1 MDTELLK
8 TFLEV
13 GHTRHFGKAAENL
26 YLTPSA
32 VSFRIKQLESLLG
45 VELFSR
51 HRNNIQI
58 TPAGERM
65 RPYAEAILNAWDR
78 AQQDIALSENHALQL
93 SIGAAPNLWDAF
105 LQPYINL
112 VYNSMPGLAL
122 RADVISPQLMSRQLL
137 ERSLDIAVLF
147 DPPKVDDIKRE
158 LLQQV
163 ELVMVTSD
171 SDCEPLVKNINNYI
185 KVDWGTAFNMQ
196 HAREFAGLPR
206 SILHT
211 SSVRIGLDFMLQ
223 NGGAA
228 FLPQTL
234 VQPYLESGELRLISD
249 AISLERSVYAA
260 YLPDCDRIE
269 QIRAV
274 INYFQASQ

>member
-13 GHTRHFGKAAENL
+13 GHTRHFCKAAENL

-65 RPYAEAILNAWDR
+65 RPYAESMLNAWDR
-78 AQQDIALSENHALQL
+78 AQQDIALSENNALQL
-93 SIGAAPNLWDAF
+93 SIGAAPNLWDAY

-112 VYNSMPGLAL
+112 VYTSMPGLAL

-137 ERSLDIAVLF
+137 ERTLDIAVLF

-163 ELVMVTSD
+163 ELVMVTSNLSID
-171 SDCEPLVKNINNYI
+171 PVVKNVINYI
-185 KVDWGTAFNMQ
+185 KVDWGTAFNIQ
-196 HAREFAGLPR
+196 HAREYSNLPQP
-206 SILHT
+206 ILHT
-211 SSVRIGLDFMLQ
+211 SSVRIALDFMLQ

-228 FLPQTL
+228 FLPQAL
-234 VQPYLESGELRLISD
+234 VQPYIDSGELVRIND
-249 AISLERSVYAA
+249 ATSLDPSVYAA

-269 QIRAV
+269 QIKTV
-274 INYFQASQ
+274 VKYFQEAQ

>member
-8 TFLEV
+8 NFLEV

-65 RPYAEAILNAWDR
+65 RPYAESMLNAWDR
-78 AQQDIALSENHALQL
+78 AQQDIALSENNALQL
-93 SIGAAPNLWDAF
+93 SIGAAPNLWDAY

-112 VYNSMPGLAL
+112 VYTSMPSLAL

-137 ERSLDIAVLF
+137 ERTLDIAVLF

-163 ELVMVTSD
+163 ELVMVTSNLSID
-171 SDCEPLVKNINNYI
+171 PVVKNVINYI
-185 KVDWGTAFNMQ
+185 KVDWGTAFNIQ
-196 HAREFAGLPR
+196 HAREYSNLPQP
-206 SILHT
+206 ILHT
-211 SSVRIGLDFMLQ
+211 SSVRIALDFMLQ

-228 FLPQTL
+228 FLPQAL
-234 VQPYLESGELRLISD
+234 VQPYLDSGELVRIND
-249 AISLERSVYAA
+249 ATSLERSVYAA

-269 QIRAV
+269 QIKTV
-274 INYFQASQ
+274 IKYFQESQ

>member
-65 RPYAEAILNAWDR
+65 RPYAESMLNAWDR
-78 AQQDIALSENHALQL
+78 AQQDIALSENNALQL
-93 SIGAAPNLWDAF
+93 SIGAAPNLWDAY

-112 VYNSMPGLAL
+112 VYTSMPGLAL

-137 ERSLDIAVLF
+137 ERTLDIAVLF

-163 ELVMVTSD
+163 ELVMVTSNLSID
-171 SDCEPLVKNINNYI
+171 PVVKNVINYI
-185 KVDWGTAFNMQ
+185 KVDWGTAFNIQ
-196 HAREFAGLPR
+196 HAREYSNLPQP
-206 SILHT
+206 ILHT
-211 SSVRIGLDFMLQ
+211 SSVRIALDFMLQ

-228 FLPQTL
+228 FLPQAL
-234 VQPYLESGELRLISD
+234 VQPYIDSGELVRIND
-249 AISLERSVYAA
+249 ATSLERSVYAA

-269 QIRAV
+269 QIKTV
-274 INYFQASQ
+274 VKYFQEAQ

>member
-32 VSFRIKQLESLLG
+32 VSFRIKQLEGLLG
-45 VELFSR
+45 VALFSR

-65 RPYAEAILNAWDR
+65 RPYAEAMLNAWER
-78 AQQDIALSENHALQL
+78 AQQDIALSENNTMQL
-93 SIGAAPNLWDAF
+93 SIGAAPNLWDSF
-105 LQPYINL
+105 LQPYINQVHSSL
-112 VYNSMPGLAL
+112 PSLAL

-171 SDCEPLVKNINNYI
+171 RDRPPLVENIEKYI
-185 KVDWGTAFNMQ
+185 KLDWGTAFNMQ
-196 HAREFAGLPR
+196 HAREFAGLPQPV
-206 SILHT
+206 LHT
-211 SSVRIGLDFMLQ
+211 SSVRIGLDFILQ

-228 FLPQTL
+228 FLPQAL
-234 VQPYLESGELRLISD
+234 VQPYIETGDLVAITD

-260 YLPDCDRIE
+260 YLPDSDHLE
-269 QIRAV
+269 QIQQV
-274 INYFQASQ
+274 IRFFQAQ

>member
-32 VSFRIKQLESLLG
+32 VSFRIKQLEGLLG

-65 RPYAEAILNAWDR
+65 RPYAEAMLNAWDR
-78 AQQDIALSENHALQL
+78 AQQDIALSENNALQL

-112 VYNSMPGLAL
+112 VYTSLPGLAL

-163 ELVMVTSD
+163 ELVMVSSD
-171 SDCEPLVKNINNYI
+171 MSCDPLVENIKNYI

-196 HAREFAGLPR
+196 HAREFSDLPQP
-206 SILHT
+206 ILHT

-228 FLPQTL
+228 FLPQALIQSYVEAGEL
-234 VQPYLESGELRLISD
+234 VQIAD

-260 YLPDCDRIE
+260 YLPDSDRIE
-269 QIRAV
+269 QIQQV
-274 INYFQASQ
+274 VKYFQNAQ

>member
-65 RPYAEAILNAWDR
+65 RPYAESMLNAWDR
-78 AQQDIALSENHALQL
+78 AQQDIALSENNALQL
-93 SIGAAPNLWDAF
+93 SIGAAPNLWDAY

-112 VYNSMPGLAL
+112 VYTSMPGLAL

-137 ERSLDIAVLF
+137 ERTLDIAVLF

-163 ELVMVTSD
+163 ELVMVTSNL
-171 SDCEPLVKNINNYI
+171 SIEPAVKNVTNYI
-185 KVDWGTAFNMQ
+185 KVDWGTAFNIQ
-196 HAREFAGLPR
+196 HAREYSSLPQP
-206 SILHT
+206 ILHT
-211 SSVRIGLDFMLQ
+211 SSVRIALDFMLQ

-228 FLPQTL
+228 FLPQAL
-234 VQPYLESGELRLISD
+234 VQPYIDSGELVRISD
-249 AISLERSVYAA
+249 ATSLERSVYAA

-269 QIRAV
+269 QIKTV
-274 INYFQASQ
+274 VKYFQEAQ

>member
-65 RPYAEAILNAWDR
+65 RPYAESMLNAWDR
-78 AQQDIALSENHALQL
+78 AQQDIALSENNALQL
-93 SIGAAPNLWDAF
+93 SIGAAPNLWDAY

-112 VYNSMPGLAL
+112 VYTSMPGLAL

-137 ERSLDIAVLF
+137 ERTLDIAVLF

-163 ELVMVTSD
+163 ELVMVTSNISID
-171 SDCEPLVKNINNYI
+171 PVVKNVINYI
-185 KVDWGTAFNMQ
+185 KVDWGTAFNIQ
-196 HAREFAGLPR
+196 HAREYSNLPQP
-206 SILHT
+206 ILHT
-211 SSVRIGLDFMLQ
+211 SSVRIALDFMLQ

-228 FLPQTL
+228 FLPQAL
-234 VQPYLESGELRLISD
+234 VQPYIDSGELVRIND
-249 AISLERSVYAA
+249 ATSLERSVYAA

-269 QIRAV
+269 QIKTV
-274 INYFQASQ
+274 VKYFQEAQ

>member
-32 VSFRIKQLESLLG
+32 VSFRIKQLEGLLG

-65 RPYAEAILNAWDR
+65 RPYAEAMLNAWDR
-78 AQQDIALSENHALQL
+78 AQQDIALSENNALQL

-112 VYNSMPGLAL
+112 VYTSLPGLAL

-163 ELVMVTSD
+163 ELVMVSSD
-171 SDCEPLVKNINNYI
+171 MSCEPLVKNIKNYI

-196 HAREFAGLPR
+196 HAREFSDLPQP
-206 SILHT
+206 ILHT
-211 SSVRIGLDFMLQ
+211 SSVRIGLDFILQ

-228 FLPQTL
+228 FLPQALIQSYVEAGEL
-234 VQPYLESGELRLISD
+234 VQIAD

-260 YLPDCDRIE
+260 YLPDSDRIE
-269 QIRAV
+269 QIQQV
-274 INYFQASQ
+274 IKYFQNDQ